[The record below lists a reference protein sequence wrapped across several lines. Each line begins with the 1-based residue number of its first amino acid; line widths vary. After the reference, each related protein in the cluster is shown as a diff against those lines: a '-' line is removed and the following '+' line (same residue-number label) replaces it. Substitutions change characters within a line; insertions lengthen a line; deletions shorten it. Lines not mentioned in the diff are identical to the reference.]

1 MFTDDEPSDDIEDDL
16 AHIQFALLACPLTS
30 SLAPPIEDLLA
41 ELEPTRGTQTQLERA
56 VSAED
61 AKVPFADDALNL
73 LLDEAKREVP
83 LQLDPEQ
90 AAKIMARLFEKRSPS
105 ALRRFT
111 LGEQHE
117 TQRGWPDIL
126 TPLQN
131 PKLTDLAHRLTQA
144 VKHADEV
151 LSNQARAQTELDTFL
166 LGPRAEYVAHC
177 NKERAALFG
186 KILEI
191 SRDPAHGPLPS
202 DFVDRFFLRDVSG
215 RVKRLSDVEK
225 TIERLSAKLGR
236 LHAQRQA
243 MKDKLKTTA
252 QEKLTAEILAR
263 SAKLADAQRSAHD
276 EAAAIAALQAKLDEA
291 KTP

>member
-83 LQLDPEQ
+83 IQLDPEQ

-177 NKERAALFG
+177 NQERAALFG

-236 LHAQRQA
+236 LQAQRQA